1 MTRKEQPEES
11 LQQTVVQIL
20 DDIAAEIC
28 DSYCKYADS
37 VEKEEELMEHC
48 WECPLNLLGN

>member
-1 MTRKEQPEES
+1 MTRKKQPEES
-11 LQQTVVQIL
+11 PQQTVIQML

-37 VEKEEELMEHC
+37 IEEEAELVKHC
-48 WECPLNLLGN
+48 WECPLNRLGN